1 MTHTIQ
7 SVSLILHNPEARPGF
22 LRQRRKWGM
31 RPSLIGLLAAVLLL
45 LSGCQLGKHYTRPQ
59 LDLPVSLQDSAHA
72 DTLHADTLCFADYPW
87 DWLYAD
93 TLLQDLIRRT
103 LVYNKD
109 MQMAAARVKE
119 LAAMKRID
127 FANLFP
133 SVNFRGYAEKEADN
147 YGGDAYSPDNQF
159 DLKAVVSWELDL
171 WGKLRWAKDA
181 SVAEFVGSL
190 ESRRALQMSLVAQVA
205 QAYFE
210 LVALDNELA
219 IVRQTVEARRES
231 LHLVR
236 LRYEGGLISEI
247 PFRQAQVELAKTV
260 TLVPDLERKIT
271 LKENELSF
279 LTGEYPHGIRR
290 TPSTVDIV
298 LPDNLPVGLPSA
310 LLERRPDVRQAEQNL
325 IAATAEVG
333 VAYTSLFPSIT
344 LTAHLGAESEELE
357 DILKSPYH
365 LLSGA
370 LLQPIFAMG
379 KNRARLKA
387 KKAACERAAYA
398 YEKAVL
404 SALKD
409 AYNAITEFNKIKD
422 IYDTRLRLEQSA
434 KSTLDL
440 AELQYVNGA
449 IGYMDLLDAQRTYFE
464 AQLSLSYAIRD
475 KRITMVNLYKALG
488 GGWE

>member
-1 MTHTIQ
+1 MRHI
-7 SVSLILHNPEARPGF
+7 VYNRLPLLLIA
-22 LRQRRKWGM
+22 
-31 RPSLIGLLAAVLLL
+31 LLL
-45 LSGCQLGKHYTRPQ
+45 LSACQLGKHYTRPQ
-59 LDLPVSLQDSAHA
+59 LDLPASLQDSIHGS
-72 DTLHADTLCFADYPW
+72 DTLYTDTTSFADYPW
-87 DWLYAD
+87 EWLYAD
-93 TLLQDLIRRT
+93 TLLQELIRKT

-127 FANLFP
+127 VANMFP
-133 SVNFRGYAEKEADN
+133 SVGLRVYAEKEADD
-147 YGGDAYSPDNQF
+147 YGGDHYNPDNQF
-159 DLKAVVSWELDL
+159 DLKGVISWELDL
-171 WGKLRWAKDA
+171 WGKLRWARDA
-181 SVAEFVGSL
+181 SLAEFVGSI

-219 IVRQTVEARRES
+219 IVQQTVEARRES

-279 LTGEYPHGIRR
+279 LTGEYPHSIRR
-290 TPSTVDIV
+290 TPITVDIV
-298 LPDNLPVGLPSA
+298 LPENLPVGLPST
-310 LLERRPDVRQAEQNL
+310 LLERRPDVRQAEQEL
-325 IAATAEVG
+325 IAANAEVG
-333 VAYTSLFPSIT
+333 VAFTSLFPSIT
-344 LTAHLGAESEELE
+344 LTANLGAESEELS

-365 LLSGA
+365 LLSGT
-370 LLQPIFAMG
+370 LLQPVFAMG

-387 KKAACERAAYA
+387 KKAACERAAHA

-404 SALKD
+404 SAFKD

-422 IYDTRLRLEQSA
+422 IYDTRQRLEQSA
-434 KSTLDL
+434 KSTLEL
-440 AELQYVNGA
+440 AQLQYVNGA

>member
-1 MTHTIQ
+1 MRHILYNRLPLL
-7 SVSLILHNPEARPGF
+7 LIA
-22 LRQRRKWGM
+22 
-31 RPSLIGLLAAVLLL
+31 LLL
-45 LSGCQLGKHYTRPQ
+45 LSACQLGKHYTRPQ
-59 LDLPVSLQDSAHA
+59 LDLPASLQDSIHGS
-72 DTLHADTLCFADYPW
+72 DTLYTDTTSFADYPW
-87 DWLYAD
+87 EWLYAD
-93 TLLQDLIRRT
+93 TLLQELIRKT

-127 FANLFP
+127 VANMFP
-133 SVNFRGYAEKEADN
+133 SVGLRVYAEKEADD
-147 YGGDAYSPDNQF
+147 YGGDHYNPDNQF
-159 DLKAVVSWELDL
+159 DLKGVISWELDL
-171 WGKLRWAKDA
+171 WGKLRWARDA
-181 SVAEFVGSL
+181 SLAEFVGSI

-219 IVRQTVEARRES
+219 IVQQTVEARRES

-279 LTGEYPHGIRR
+279 LTGEYPHSIRR
-290 TPSTVDIV
+290 TPITVDIM
-298 LPDNLPVGLPSA
+298 LPENLPVGLPST
-310 LLERRPDVRQAEQNL
+310 LLERRPDVRQAEQEL
-325 IAATAEVG
+325 IAANAEVG
-333 VAYTSLFPSIT
+333 VAFTSLFPSIT
-344 LTAHLGAESEELE
+344 LTANLGAESEELS

-365 LLSGA
+365 LLSGT

-387 KKAACERAAYA
+387 KKAACERAAHA

-404 SALKD
+404 SAFKD

-422 IYDTRLRLEQSA
+422 IYDTRQRLEQSA
-434 KSTLDL
+434 KSTLEL
-440 AELQYVNGA
+440 AQLQYVNGA